1 MGWENM
7 KFKGKSVWVEVDDTS
22 KNPIVKSG
30 VISVRYSNDEQAK
43 IYRGSVAN
51 LDEYTPPKTDN
62 VSTKSIKKT
71 TRFGSAKNRT
81 ETQTQKAQQFAEQL
95 LQQFTEDSYVVFTD
109 GSCKGNPGPAGIG
122 LVLKMPDG
130 NIESKSRFL
139 GEATNN
145 IAELTA
151 ISDAIAML
159 EEKLGDNWKQTPV
172 HIMTDSQYSLGIL
185 TKNWKVK
192 ANRELVLALRQKLKQ
207 HPTITLHWVA
217 GHAGIEENEMADN
230 LATQEVQNH
239 S

>member
-22 KNPIVKSG
+22 KSPIVKSG
-30 VISVRYSNDEQAK
+30 MISLRYSNDEHAK
-43 IYRGSVAN
+43 IYRGGVAN
-51 LDEYTPPKTDN
+51 LDEYAPPQEEN
-62 VSTKSIKKT
+62 TKSIKKT

-81 ETQTQKAQQFAEQL
+81 EAQTKQAQQFAEQL
-95 LQQFTEDSYVVFTD
+95 LQKFTDDSYVVFTD

-130 NIESKSRFL
+130 NIESTSRFL

-151 ISDAIAML
+151 ISDAVDLL
-159 EEKLGDNWKQTPV
+159 ETKLGEDWKQTPV
-172 HIMTDSQYSLGIL
+172 HILTDSQYSLGIL
-185 TKNWKVK
+185 TKNWKIK
-192 ANRELVLALRQKLKQ
+192 ANRELVLNLRKKLKQ
-207 HPTITLHWVA
+207 HPTITIHWVA

-230 LATQEVQNH
+230 LATQEVEKN